1 LVRLQSLPKPDWL
14 DFTPRDT
21 CIALLTDD
29 GSLTTPQLAEVLTQ
43 QGWNLVVLRFPQ
55 SLVPNCVPLPEG
67 VAAVDLIDLSETHLK
82 EQLASISTTYGT
94 IDTFIHLHPQF
105 LLSEDA
111 MVTYLKA
118 DKALVQQVFLLAKFL
133 KSSLSAVNPLGRN
146 SWITVTR
153 LDGAL
158 GVSQQANFSPISAGL
173 LGLTKSLN
181 QEWPGTFCRAI
192 DLSPDL
198 EAEQSAQLILAEM
211 HDPDLGITEVAYSTQ
226 GRTTL
231 VCEFS

>member
-1 LVRLQSLPKPDWL
+1 MVPD
-14 DFTPRDT
+14 
-21 CIALLTDD
+21 
-29 GSLTTPQLAEVLTQ
+29 
-43 QGWNLVVLRFPQ
+43 RF
-55 SLVPNCVPLPEG
+55 PLPEG
-67 VAAVDLIDLSETHLK
+67 VTQVELADLSEAHLQ

-94 IDTFIHLHPQF
+94 INTFIHLHPQF
-105 LLSEDA
+105 LLGKNS
-111 MVTYLKA
+111 MVTYLET
-118 DKALVQQVFLLAKFL
+118 DKALIQQVFLLAKSL
-133 KSSLSAVNPLGRN
+133 KPSLSAVNPLGRN
-146 SWITVTR
+146 SWVTVTR

-192 DLSPDL
+192 DLNPDL

-211 HDPDLGITEVAYSTQ
+211 HDPDLGITEVAYGTQ